1 MAIDAEHALRDGR
14 ADAAMVRPIFTLPH
28 ALGVQLG
35 GRRGNAANG
44 VPGEGRQF
52 QLQSGQGRQRTTA
65 RPAFADTHAS
75 STASR
80 NSLHRSHGLTKA
92 LRSGIRLVESFLTGL
107 SFPAELPAIVCRRT
121 ADMASRPIARSKTG
135 APNLHHSKRN
145 RELQRGWSCK
155 PLSQVDLGNLG
166 EPHGC
171 GKARFDMRRGR

>member
-1 MAIDAEHALRDGR
+1 MPLASPLLAFAIVRLCFAQFYFENHQSVLGSPTP
-14 ADAAMVRPIFTLPH
+14 MVRPIFTLPH

-75 STASR
+75 STARR
-80 NSLHRSHGLTKA
+80 NSLHRSHGLAKA

-107 SFPAELPAIVCRRT
+107 SYSSRTSRNRLPADCRYGVTT
-121 ADMASRPIARSKTG
+121 AIERST
-135 APNLHHSKRN
+135 AL
-145 RELQRGWSCK
+145 C
-155 PLSQVDLGNLG
+155 
-166 EPHGC
+166 
-171 GKARFDMRRGR
+171 